1 LKWRKTG
8 FRYDNGSVIG
18 ARAVWPVSPKKPG
31 GHTPTSLNADNLG
44 EVAMMKRMH
53 KGAVALAAAA
63 LAVFLSVPAM
73 AQQAYPNKPIRV
85 VLPFTAGSATDIAFR
100 VIADQAREALGQ
112 PLILDPKPGAGAVLA
127 TETVMAAAPDGY
139 TLMVSTS
146 SQTVSSAKANPP
158 FDVRK
163 MAHVILAQGGPLF
176 ISVNAANMKAT
187 TLKELIDYAKA
198 NPGKV
203 NFGSYGAG
211 SLSHLGIELFNR
223 VVGIK
228 TVHIPFSGS
237 ANESMAL
244 AQGTTDASM
253 GVLAFMEP
261 HAKAGK
267 VRILAATALER
278 SSAAPEYPGMR
289 ELGIPEMDIFF
300 WQGIAGPPGMPRAIV
315 NRLNAALNP
324 ALKSKVVVDHMFKVR
339 NLAYG
344 GTPEAVTE
352 MINREVET
360 WAKLIKEANINVD

>member
-1 LKWRKTG
+1 
-8 FRYDNGSVIG
+8 
-18 ARAVWPVSPKKPG
+18 
-31 GHTPTSLNADNLG
+31 
-44 EVAMMKRMH
+44 MKQMH
-53 KGAVALAAAA
+53 KGVVSLAVAA
-63 LAVFLSVPAM
+63 LAMFLSVPVM
-73 AQQAYPNKPIRV
+73 AQQSYPNKPIRV
-85 VLPFTAGSATDIAFR
+85 VLPFPAGSATDVAFR

-146 SQTVSSAKANPP
+146 SQTVSSAKPNPP

-163 MAHVILAQGGPLF
+163 MVHVILGQGGPLF
-176 ISVNAANMKAT
+176 ISVNAKNMTAT
-187 TLKELIDYAKA
+187 SIKEVIDYAKA

-211 SLSHLGIELFNR
+211 SLSHLGIELFSR
-223 VVGIK
+223 LVGINV
-228 TVHIPFSGS
+228 VHIPFAGS
-237 ANESMAL
+237 ATESLAL
-244 AQGTTDASM
+244 AQGTTDVSM

-267 VRILAATALER
+267 VRILAATATER
-278 SSAAPEYPGMR
+278 SPAAPEYPGMR
-289 ELGIPEMDIFF
+289 ELGIPGMNIFF

-324 ALKSKVVVDHMFKVR
+324 ALKSKAVVDHMIKVR

-344 GTPEAVTE
+344 GTPEEVTDL
-352 MINREVET
+352 INREVVT
-360 WAKLIKEANINVD
+360 WAKLIKDANINVD